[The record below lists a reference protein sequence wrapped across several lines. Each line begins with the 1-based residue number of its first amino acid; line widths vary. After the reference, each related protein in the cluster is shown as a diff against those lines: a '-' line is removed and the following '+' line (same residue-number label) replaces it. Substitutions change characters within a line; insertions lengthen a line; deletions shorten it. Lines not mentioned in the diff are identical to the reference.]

1 TRPTPSLVESLA
13 SERTKYAVLF
23 VALSSVESSFLTI
36 IKEPGMLSIIASC
49 RQPSKKQSRLPKSK
63 RQSRLRMHFHL
74 SRRRIAMAF
83 NMSKMGPIS
92 VPGYGVARQRLWR
105 GTPELWRTTPELW
118 RGTPA
123 HLIDTTHRL
132 QIFRKQNTRKGLRLR
147 REPRSFF
154 LKSWNTRF
162 IALLF

>member
-1 TRPTPSLVESLA
+1 
-13 SERTKYAVLF
+13 
-23 VALSSVESSFLTI
+23 
-36 IKEPGMLSIIASC
+36 
-49 RQPSKKQSRLPKSK
+49 
-63 RQSRLRMHFHL
+63 
-74 SRRRIAMAF
+74 MAF
-83 NMSKMGPIS
+83 NMSKVGPIS

-162 IALLF
+162 IALLFVTTKVRRSYYLHHLPSSATKQKARRSVHDNQRGGAQITPSNTNTTKQKRADHSTTIQKVARQPALRLQTRQNRKCADH